1 MRRRGR
7 CVCGNPDCDWQP
19 VPGGPGHPPRER
31 DRQQD
36 DTQAWDEEV
45 RRFWTPGARISDPF
59 STTNQSQSRRSS
71 LSGPVGSFSRN
82 LTLAS
87 KSNGQTTELCFDEYN
102 EEAVV
107 VKSYSRDRCYPAA
120 VVAERDA
127 LRQVNHPLIASLVR
141 TAKDDARIYIVTSA
155 ALGGPLY
162 KHIRAANGFQPE
174 RALYYAAQTA
184 DALAHCHE
192 WGVLHRDV
200 KASNVVLD
208 GDGRAVLVDFGA
220 TGVFDRDRPPGV
232 DGEPKR
238 ETYCGTPHAMAP
250 EMVMRS
256 GHGCGVDWWSLGV
269 LLVEMLVDWPFSD
282 DDPAELTRKIRGDR
296 ARNWTG
302 LDEGCLGRHRRP
314 ADEGNRRSGGFSPK
328 EHVGGTAVFSGVEE
342 DFPRQSA
349 PLRSIGS
356 RAGSTA
362 RPTSIRRR
370 PCAAV
375 MMMMIRA
382 GLTIDSPS
390 TRAPGLTTYELPRR
404 PIAARTLVASCL
416 DDTARAFCNM
426 RRHAFE
432 TVAQRGHW
440 P

>member
-36 DTQAWDEEV
+36 DSQAWDEEV

-59 STTNQSQSRRSS
+59 ASQSQSQSRRSS
-71 LSGPVGSFSRN
+71 LSGPVGSFSRT

-250 EMVMRS
+250 EMVTRS

-269 LLVEMLVDWPFSD
+269 LLVEMLKVDWPFSD
-282 DDPAELTRKIRGDR
+282 DDPNELLRKIRGDDEP
-296 ARNWTG
+296 NLDG
-302 LDEGCLGRHRRP
+302 ISDEGALAVIDALLTKRKPKKRRIL
-314 ADEGNRRSGGFSPK
+314 AERAY
-328 EHVGGTAVFSGVEE
+328 VGGTAVFSQDVWKISLVSPP
-342 DFPRQSA
+342 PRFA
-349 PLRSIGS
+349 PELGHLGWLDGASDVDPSSPVRGGDDDDDPW
-356 RAGSTA
+356 AG
-362 RPTSIRRR
+362 
-370 PCAAV
+370 
-375 MMMMIRA
+375 
-382 GLTIDSPS
+382 
-390 TRAPGLTTYELPRR
+390 
-404 PIAARTLVASCL
+404 
-416 DDTARAFCNM
+416 F
-426 RRHAFE
+426 
-432 TVAQRGHW
+432 
-440 P
+440 

>member
-19 VPGGPGHPPRER
+19 VPGGPGHPPR
-31 DRQQD
+31 DRASKCD

-59 STTNQSQSRRSS
+59 STSNQSQSRRSS
-71 LSGPVGSFSRN
+71 LSGPVGSFSRT

-269 LLVEMLVDWPFSD
+269 LLVEMLRVDWPFAD
-282 DDPAELTRKIRGDR
+282 DDPSELLRKIRGDDEP
-296 ARNWTG
+296 N
-302 LDEGCLGRHRRP
+302 LDGI
-314 ADEGNRRSGGFSPK
+314 ADEGALAVIDALLTKRKPKKRRILA
-328 EHVGGTAVFSGVEE
+328 ERAYVGGTAVFSQDVWKISLVSPP
-342 DFPRQSA
+342 PRFA
-349 PLRSIGS
+349 PELGHLGWLDGASDVDPSSPVRGGDDDDDPW
-356 RAGSTA
+356 AG
-362 RPTSIRRR
+362 
-370 PCAAV
+370 
-375 MMMMIRA
+375 
-382 GLTIDSPS
+382 
-390 TRAPGLTTYELPRR
+390 
-404 PIAARTLVASCL
+404 
-416 DDTARAFCNM
+416 F
-426 RRHAFE
+426 
-432 TVAQRGHW
+432 
-440 P
+440 